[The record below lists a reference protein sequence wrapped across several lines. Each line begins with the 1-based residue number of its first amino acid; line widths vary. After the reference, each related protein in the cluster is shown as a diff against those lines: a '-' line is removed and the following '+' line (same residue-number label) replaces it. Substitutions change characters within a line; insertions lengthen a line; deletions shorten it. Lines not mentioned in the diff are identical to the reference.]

1 MFRLTRRERILV
13 VAILLAF
20 VTGLVVKHYR
30 SRDGAP
36 PPPVAADSPP
46 NAAQ

>member
-13 VAILLAF
+13 IAILLAF

-30 SRDGAP
+30 TRDIP
-36 PPPVAADSPP
+36 PPTAATEPQ
-46 NAAQ
+46 NAAK